1 MENSWNSSRR
11 IFLHVACDVASSFLS
26 SEALLYCYL
35 CPASS
40 PFPGRDDVWE
50 KQRNSF
56 HPWGAPGLCGIRRPG
71 ALCRGEGTNH
81 TESRESARGKGK
93 PGCHRDSGRGR
104 TVQQD
109 LVLGLSPALVK
120 IIVVLSLIIKILR
133 SGLELDCYCSFSAL
147 PSATS
152 V

>member
-1 MENSWNSSRR
+1 MGEAEKLFPSLRGSGSVWHQEARR
-11 IFLHVACDVASSFLS
+11 AVQGWRGLTTLRAGS
-26 SEALLYCYL
+26 
-35 CPASS
+35 
-40 PFPGRDDVWE
+40 
-50 KQRNSF
+50 QR
-56 HPWGAPGLCGIRRPG
+56 
-71 ALCRGEGTNH
+71 
-81 TESRESARGKGK
+81 RGKGK

-104 TVQQD
+104 TVQQV

-133 SGLELDCYCSFSAL
+133 SGLELDCYCSFSVL